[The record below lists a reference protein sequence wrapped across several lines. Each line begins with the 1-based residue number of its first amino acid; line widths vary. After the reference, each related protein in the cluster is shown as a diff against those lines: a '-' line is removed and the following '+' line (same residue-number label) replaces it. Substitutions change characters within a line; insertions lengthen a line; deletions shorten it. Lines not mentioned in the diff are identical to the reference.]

1 MKKRTGLSFL
11 ALASTLTFTL
21 LISSNIFVQYAS
33 AHQTVTFGNINIEV
47 GWANEPSLAGQLNTV
62 TVGVSTAS
70 DNKPV
75 ANAVGQL
82 QATIKKGSETKPLDL
97 LPQEQEGLYGAQVI
111 PGQIGQYEM
120 VLNGVVSGQNI
131 NGSVPLD
138 DVADPKQLTF
148 PASAGSSAAQDQ
160 VTSGVTDQ
168 LAKAVTDLSSQVD
181 AAKASAD
188 QAQQTANN
196 ASQAALSTKQSADGA
211 YMFATIAIGIGAAG
225 IAIAA
230 IALSRIEKVEGQKVS
245 RY

>member
-1 MKKRTGLSFL
+1 MMKRTGLAFL
-11 ALASTLTFTL
+11 ALVSTLAFTFL
-21 LISSNIFVQYAS
+21 VNGNVFVQRAF
-33 AHQTVTFGNINIEV
+33 AHQTATFGNINIEV
-47 GWANEPSLAGQLNTV
+47 GWTNEPSLAGQLNTV

-97 LPQEQEGLYGAQVI
+97 VPQEQEGLYGAQVI

-120 VLNGVVSGQNI
+120 VLKGVVSGQNI
-131 NGSVPLD
+131 DGSVPLD
-138 DVADPKQLTF
+138 DVADPTQLTF
-148 PASAGSSAAQDQ
+148 PAAAGASSQSQA
-160 VTSGVTDQ
+160 TSGVTDQ
-168 LAKAVTDLSSQVD
+168 LTKAVTDLSSQVD

-188 QAQQTANN
+188 QAQQAARN
-196 ASQAALSTKQSADGA
+196 ASQVAQSIKQSADGA
-211 YMFATIAIGIGAAG
+211 YMFAMIAVGIGVAG

-230 IALSRIEKVEGQKVS
+230 IALSRIEKVEGAKIS